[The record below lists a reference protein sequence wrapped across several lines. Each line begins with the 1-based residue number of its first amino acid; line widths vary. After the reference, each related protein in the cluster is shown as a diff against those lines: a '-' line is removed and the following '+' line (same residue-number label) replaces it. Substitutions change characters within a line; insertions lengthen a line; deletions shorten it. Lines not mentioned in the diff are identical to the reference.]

1 MKRLKTRV
9 MNILIV
15 LCLVIGTAG
24 RLSAASV
31 PTTPAQAADKTREV
45 NIGGY
50 LSVAQSQAPAS
61 FNAGFSFYT
70 AAWPLVEKYQGH
82 KFQSGL
88 YGTWMFAQ
96 YDGRGPDKLYS
107 DIEGGLGW
115 WTDTRFPTETPE
127 FIAQLA
133 ELRQRKAALAELP
146 EGRRAQ
152 KGKP

>member
-9 MNILIV
+9 VDILIV
-15 LCLVIGTAG
+15 PCLVIVAAG

-31 PTTPAQAADKTREV
+31 PTMPAQAADKLREM
-45 NIGGY
+45 NLGGY
-50 LSVAQSQAPAS
+50 LSVGHSQAPAS
-61 FNAGFSFYT
+61 FNAGYSIYT

-82 KFQSGL
+82 RFQSGL

-115 WTDTRFPTETPE
+115 WTDTRFPTETPK
-127 FIAQLA
+127 FLMGGVGPNFTAIANGPA
-133 ELRQRKAALAELP
+133 H
-146 EGRRAQ
+146 GW
-152 KGKP
+152 GG

>member
-9 MNILIV
+9 VNILIV
-15 LCLVIGTAG
+15 LWLVIGTAG

-31 PTTPAQAADKTREV
+31 LPTPAQAADKPREM

-50 LSVAQSQAPAS
+50 LSVGHSQAPAS
-61 FNAGFSFYT
+61 FNAGYSIYT

-96 YDGRGPDKLYS
+96 YDGPFGTISSSMR
-107 DIEGGLGW
+107 
-115 WTDTRFPTETPE
+115 
-127 FIAQLA
+127 
-133 ELRQRKAALAELP
+133 
-146 EGRRAQ
+146 
-152 KGKP
+152 